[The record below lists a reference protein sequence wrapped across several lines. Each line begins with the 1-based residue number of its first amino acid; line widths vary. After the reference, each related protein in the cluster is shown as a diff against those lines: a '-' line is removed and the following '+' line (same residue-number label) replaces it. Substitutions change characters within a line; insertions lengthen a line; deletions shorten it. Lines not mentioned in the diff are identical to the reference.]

1 MQYPSLL
8 FTAKR
13 QNFSAKTAQKEKKV
27 YQRITTAPQIYF
39 SIFANSA
46 SNGTFKSM
54 KEQSEQQNKS
64 SNAAAVFFPPLHLRK
79 QQDGIIS
86 VFKFTLTY

>member
-86 VFKFTLTY
+86 VF